1 MTLLAQHTHHSTH
14 NMETNTKQTTTTTT
28 ELKDDKARAAML
40 GVMKEISEQ
49 MSKIDVAREQV
60 NEILDAAAKA
70 FQIPK
75 PMLRKVSKL
84 YHKQGINEFET
95 EVADVKNIY
104 KQITTK

>member
-1 MTLLAQHTHHSTH
+1 MNQS
-14 NMETNTKQTTTTTT
+14 NQSNQETQNSSASTT

-49 MSKIDVAREQV
+49 MSKIDVARDQV
-60 NEILDAAAKA
+60 NEILDAAAKT
-70 FQIPK
+70 FQIAK

-84 YHKQGINEFET
+84 YHKQGIHEFET

>member
-1 MTLLAQHTHHSTH
+1 M
-14 NMETNTKQTTTTTT
+14 NTQQNTMTTT

-49 MSKIDVAREQV
+49 MSKIDVARDQV

-70 FQIPK
+70 FEIAK

-84 YHKQGINEFET
+84 YHKQAMSEYET

-104 KQITTK
+104 NQLTAK